1 MGRSFRIERK
11 SPFLGPDL
19 GIVARGS
26 RLVEGPIPSAH
37 HDRSPDPTHGGSRQ
51 GLGSAETPSRVAPGA
66 WNGSADRADSRKGT
80 GTSPPPTGSYPGGTS
95 METFD
100 EDSGVQLM
108 LAYQRGDEGAFDR
121 IVETYSPQVYA
132 LLTRFLGPR
141 HGREDMVQ
149 EVFLRVIRARERYE
163 PTARFSTWLYRIV
176 FNLSVNETQRA
187 GGKELRLS
195 DSNTGS
201 EGRTDDLMSD
211 WRDDRVEDPSQ
222 RMIQNDVVHAVR
234 AAIARL
240 PEQQRMALVLAKYHE
255 LPYAEIATVLGSS
268 EKAVKSLVHR
278 ARENLREVLAPY
290 LQGETT

>member
-1 MGRSFRIERK
+1 
-11 SPFLGPDL
+11 
-19 GIVARGS
+19 
-26 RLVEGPIPSAH
+26 
-37 HDRSPDPTHGGSRQ
+37 
-51 GLGSAETPSRVAPGA
+51 
-66 WNGSADRADSRKGT
+66 
-80 GTSPPPTGSYPGGTS
+80 